1 MRVLV
6 VDDHSLFRD
15 GIVSLLE
22 AGGHAVVG
30 QGNNGLEAVRLTE
43 ELHPELVL
51 LDLHMPIM
59 TGLTALKQIK
69 AEMPDMKVVML
80 TVSEEDKD
88 IIEAIRAGANGYLL
102 KQINA
107 AEFFQLL
114 EKLERGEAAV
124 SPAVALHLF
133 KYVGRIGPKA
143 EASPLSERELEVL
156 QLVANGKSNHET
168 AEALSISDNTVKFHL
183 KNIMQKLNA
192 SNRAEA
198 VMNAKQLNLLQMP

>member
-22 AGGHAVVG
+22 AGGHEVVG
-30 QGNNGLEAVRLTE
+30 QGSNGLEAIDLAEALRPDLI
-43 ELHPELVL
+43 L
-51 LDLHMPIM
+51 LDIHMPVM

-69 AEMPDMKVVML
+69 ARTPGVNVVML

-88 IIEAIRAGANGYLL
+88 ILESIRAGANGYLL

-114 EKLERGEAAV
+114 ESMQRGEAAI
-124 SPAVALHLF
+124 SPSVATRLVRHL
-133 KYVGRIGPKA
+133 GPSDSRSQRA
-143 EASPLSERELEVL
+143 LLSERELEVL
-156 QLVANGKSNHET
+156 RLVADGKPNHEI
-168 AEALSISDNTVKFHL
+168 AAALSVSENTVKFHL
-183 KNIMQKLNA
+183 KNILQKLNV
-192 SNRAEA
+192 SNRLEA
-198 VMNAKQLNLLQMP
+198 VRAATQMGIL

>member
-156 QLVANGKSNHET
+156 RLVANGKSITRRPKPCRSAITPSN
-168 AEALSISDNTVKFHL
+168 SIL
-183 KNIMQKLNA
+183 KTSCKN
-192 SNRAEA
+192 
-198 VMNAKQLNLLQMP
+198 